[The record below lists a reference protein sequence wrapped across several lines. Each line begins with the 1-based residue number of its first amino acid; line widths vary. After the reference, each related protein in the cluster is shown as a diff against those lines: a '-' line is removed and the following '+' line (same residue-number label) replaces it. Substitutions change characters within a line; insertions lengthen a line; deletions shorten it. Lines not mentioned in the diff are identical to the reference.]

1 MNKYIIVL
9 EYQIEEFMNINKI
22 FTFNQNLKKV
32 EEKGNIINLVLYGNY
47 PKEELAICMSY
58 LNKLLREEICEMS
71 ISTKTKEIC
80 YVKEKNKFFEGGNN
94 HKSVKISN
102 KNIKEI
108 KNKNF
113 DNIDFDNIIKDH
125 YSKEDIIIKYW
136 TTKNWESNILEL
148 IEETAVPY

>member
-9 EYQIEEFMNINKI
+9 EYQIEEFMNVDRLI
-22 FTFNQNLKKV
+22 TFNQNLKKIK
-32 EEKGNIINLVLYGNY
+32 EKENSINLVLYGNFS
-47 PKEELAICMSY
+47 KEELSICMSY
-58 LNKLLREEICEMS
+58 LNKLLQEEICEMA

-80 YVKEKNKFFEGGNN
+80 YVKEKSLLFEGGNN
-94 HKSVKISN
+94 YKTVKISI

-113 DNIDFDNIIKDH
+113 NNIDFDIIIREH
-125 YSKEDIIIKYW
+125 YNNQEIIKYW

-148 IEETAVPY
+148 IEE